1 MRQKNQKKSLWRNII
16 RTGLYA
22 SSLFF
27 ITSLF
32 YTIYLKWMPPVTTLL
47 MVKRSFEAKGDQG
60 TARPGIRCKWRSYDD
75 ISDQAKLAVIA
86 EEDQNFSTHHGFDI
100 DAIQQAIKHDLK
112 GKKIRGGSTISQ
124 QVAKNVFLWNG
135 RSWIRK
141 GLEVYFTFLIET
153 IWGKKRILQMYLNV
167 AEMGNGIFGVEA
179 ASERYFRK
187 DAKSLNKAE
196 GAMLATI
203 LPNPIMYN
211 ALHPSAYML
220 RKQGRVEWAMQTI
233 GGVRYLDDL

>member
-1 MRQKNQKKSLWRNII
+1 MGRNKPKKTLWRNIFRI
-16 RTGLYA
+16 GFYA
-22 SSLFF
+22 CCLFF

-32 YTIYLKWMPPVTTLL
+32 YTVYLKWMPPVTTLL
-47 MVKRSFEAKGDQG
+47 MVKRSFETNSDNGSAK
-60 TARPGIRCKWRSYDD
+60 PSILCKWRSYDK

-100 DAIQQAIKHDLK
+100 DAIEQAFKHDLK

-179 ASERYFRK
+179 ASEKYFKK
-187 DAKSLNKAE
+187 DARSVNKAE
-196 GAMLATI
+196 AAMLATI

-211 ALHPSAYML
+211 AMHPSAYML
-220 RKQGRVEWAMQTI
+220 RKQGRVEWAMQKI
-233 GGVRYLDDL
+233 GGVGYLDDL